1 MVSRSVADFIVELRV
16 IVGVARVA
24 TGWVGGVPPETL
36 VVRAT
41 VPLKFMTLVTLTVEV
56 ALELGPRMTVNG
68 FAVMKKSGPI
78 TWMKK
83 VVELEKLPLVPV
95 TKIT

>member
-1 MVSRSVADFIVELRV
+1 MSRSVADFIVGLSM
-16 IVGVARVA
+16 IVGMARVG

-41 VPLKFMTLVTLTVEV
+41 VPLKFMTLVRLIVAV

-68 FAVMKKSGPI
+68 VAVMKKSGPI

-83 VVELEKLPLVPV
+83 VVELEMLPLVPV